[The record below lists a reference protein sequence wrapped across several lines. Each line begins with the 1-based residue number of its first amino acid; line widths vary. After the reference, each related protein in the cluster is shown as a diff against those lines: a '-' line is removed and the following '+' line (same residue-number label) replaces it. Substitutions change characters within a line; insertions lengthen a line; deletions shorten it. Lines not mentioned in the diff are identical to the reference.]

1 MGETP
6 APGSDSV
13 EEVLQ
18 AASEQAL
25 RLSHLED
32 LLKGVEQTVA
42 DLRDEMH
49 AGFVELRVVGEKRAA
64 KPGEGTREI
73 LSDRLDG
80 VEAQATRAGARTALL
95 LGVAVIQAVLTA
107 IVLFLVMQQGESAEP
122 ESVLPALSGAPAEIE
137 KPAPV
142 VEDPKAAPKKPKR
155 RR

>member
-1 MGETP
+1 MGEPP
-6 APGSDSV
+6 AQAPDSV

-18 AASEQAL
+18 ATSEQAL
-25 RLSHLED
+25 RLAHLED
-32 LLKGVEQTVA
+32 LLQGVQQTVT

-49 AGFVELRVVGEKRAA
+49 AGFVELRAVAEKKTG

-80 VEAQATRAGARTALL
+80 VEAQTSRAGSRTALL
-95 LGVAVIQAVLTA
+95 LTVAVLQAVLTA
-107 IVLFLVMQQGESAEP
+107 VVLFLVMHKDATAEP
-122 ESVLPALSGAPAEIE
+122 ENILPALSGAPAEVE
-137 KPAPV
+137 KPAPP